1 MRRSRRAATAPEPN
15 VPDEVSAQ
23 DEAPAPRRRG
33 RRPRAAQVEE
43 QPPPVQDQSFMAQ
56 GSMDPMAATL
66 AGLQRTIDMM
76 AQYMVR
82 PPQQQQFT
90 APREEPYK
98 QIVNFKKM
106 VPGIFDVSDD
116 AYRFL
121 DSCSESRTTDW

>member
-1 MRRSRRAATAPEPN
+1 MRRSRRAATAPEPD

-43 QPPPVQDQSFMAQ
+43 QLPTVQEQSFMAQ
-56 GSMDPMAATL
+56 GPMDPMAATL

-76 AQYMVR
+76 AQYMVH
-82 PPQQQQFT
+82 PPQQQQST
-90 APREEPYK
+90 APREESYK
-98 QIVNFKKM
+98 QIINFKKL
-106 VPGIFDVSDD
+106 VPGTYDVSDD

-121 DSCSESRTTDW
+121 DS